1 MSLVKNNMKL
11 VILLIMAMVIGGGTY
26 YFTTI
31 LPPQLENLQI
41 LREQNEVKKRELQSL
56 ESKLSQ
62 LPEIQQKLKDMG
74 METQALKNKIP
85 HHKMSFTMM
94 MEIIKY
100 MEVYDFQ
107 DTQVIMGEPIMQGDE
122 TSIYNTI
129 PMTIK
134 YTTTYDNAAKFL
146 EEISRSYQMVTVD
159 SFSIDNS
166 IQEQKDQEG
175 NEIVAGDVVEAE
187 IRLSL
192 HYLDSEE
199 KEEYPNFMEFSNGQD
214 KVFLRPGRDETKEVK
229 QTNTQ
234 ANNGSSRET
243 SKDRTQFEINLA
255 DIFRSG
261 HNYSFSG
268 YSPGKDSVYVGLT
281 SETDTTLI
289 LTVKDGGYSCLIQD
303 ANGKQSEKK
312 VDVSVIN
319 PSVNINSQIQKVM
332 ENMPTVKIQI
342 RNYTANVMKVNISG
356 SLIDNI
362 LIYNED
368 NKIVPPGTQVGKIA
382 LIT

>member
-1 MSLVKNNMKL
+1 
-11 VILLIMAMVIGGGTY
+11 MAMVIGGGTY